1 MIPVRPMDLAPTAR
15 ISHHPDAM
23 ATDLGDLVVILQ
35 IQTGVFHQLNQVGSF
50 IWKELAEP
58 VEFGAL
64 GQKAAHLF
72 DVDPEVCSR
81 DIADFLRALSA
92 QGLLLIEP

>member
-1 MIPVRPMDLAPTAR
+1 MIAVGPMDLAPTAR

-58 VEFGAL
+58 VEFAAL
-64 GQKAAHLF
+64 GRKAAQFF
-72 DVDPEVCSR
+72 DVDPGVCSN
-81 DIADFLRALSA
+81 DIAEFLRALSA
-92 QGLLLIEP
+92 QGLLVIEP